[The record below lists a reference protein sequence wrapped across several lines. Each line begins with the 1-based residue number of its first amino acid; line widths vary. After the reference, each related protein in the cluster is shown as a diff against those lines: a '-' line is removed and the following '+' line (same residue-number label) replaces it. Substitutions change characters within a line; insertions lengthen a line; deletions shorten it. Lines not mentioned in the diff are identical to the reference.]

1 MHPRSATLIA
11 FCDAEGAASRSRRIA
26 RHLAK
31 CEKCRNQTQRIQLEK
46 DLLSAGDRRP
56 AMDTKRGLDGV
67 LSAMEAWQGDRATM
81 AASELTNRLRW
92 QIQTYFG
99 FPAARGL
106 ERPGIRAEELLGKAS
121 DMLEVF
127 LGANAAEAVKD
138 DALCELDWTGTT
150 GERCR

>member
-11 FCDAEGAASRSRRIA
+11 FCDAEGGASRSRRIA

-31 CEKCRNQTQRIQLEK
+31 CEKCRNQTQRIQAEK
-46 DLLSAGDRRP
+46 NMLSAGDGRP
-56 AMDTKRGLDGV
+56 AMDTRKGLDGV
-67 LSAMEAWQGDRATM
+67 LSAMAAWQGDRATM

-99 FPAARGL
+99 FPAARGM

-121 DMLEVF
+121 EMLEVF
-127 LGANAAEAVKD
+127 LGASAAEAVKD
-138 DALCELDWTGTT
+138 DALRELDWTGTA

>member
-11 FCDAEGAASRSRRIA
+11 FCDAEGGASRSRRIA

-31 CEKCRNQTQRIQLEK
+31 CEKCRNQTQRIQAEK
-46 DLLSAGDRRP
+46 DMLSAGDRRP

-67 LSAMEAWQGDRATM
+67 LSAMAAWQGDRATM

-99 FPAARGL
+99 FPAARRM

-121 DMLEVF
+121 EMLEVF

-138 DALCELDWTGTT
+138 DALRELDWTGTA